1 MCKARWSEREKQRL
15 HTQHW
20 NGFAPVCFL
29 KWRVSS
35 SERAKRHSHPSQEH
49 WYGFSPSADN
59 KNIKLLPT
67 ENPSSPHSSDFNIST
82 NPTLMMNN
90 EKGFSGRH
98 KSQRVPSLSLSIMST
113 SGFMRSDSGERR
125 ARPVS
130 RRNQSACQVHFFP
143 AFTEC
148 KVKGFLPVW
157 VRWWAFK

>member
-59 KNIKLLPT
+59 KNMKLLRPIKKKI
-67 ENPSSPHSSDFNIST
+67 PSWLHSSHFNIST
-82 NPTLMMNN
+82 NPALMMNN
-90 EKGFSGRH
+90 EKGFSACR
-98 KSQRVPSLSLSIMST
+98 KSQRIPSLSLSIMST
-113 SGFMRSDSGERR
+113 SEFMRSDSGEQR
-125 ARPVS
+125 AGPVS
-130 RRNQSACQVHFFP
+130 RRNLSAYQVLFFLLHSES
-143 AFTEC
+143 A
-148 KVKGFLPVW
+148 K
-157 VRWWAFK
+157 